1 MSKAVGTFF
10 VLMILGVTVFLLL
23 WLFGVITPSLWQVGK
38 FLLAG
43 GIILGAAGALTVVF
57 GMFFWKGG
65 KEPVPGD
72 QKTAGSEFIGNR
84 YSDNK

>member
-1 MSKAVGTFF
+1 MSKFIGTFF
-10 VLMILGVTVFLLL
+10 VILILGVAVFLML
-23 WLFGVITPSLWQVGK
+23 WLFGVVEPSLWEVGRM
-38 FLLAG
+38 LLAG
-43 GIILGAAGALTVVF
+43 GIIIVTAGALTVVY

-84 YSDNK
+84 YSDK